1 MNIVAQNIKKI
12 FFKTTLDK
20 YKIYDIIQT
29 QQNKINEDD
38 KMTTKKFI
46 VKTATKIIMFAII
59 STIVLSLLTNPI
71 ITNELALGQMQN
83 SNELYLL
90 METYN
95 KVKPFISVIYGFI
108 TALFAGTTIRDTYKF
123 IKTKTNKGEN

>member
-1 MNIVAQNIKKI
+1 MSA
-12 FFKTTLDK
+12 
-20 YKIYDIIQT
+20 
-29 QQNKINEDD
+29 
-38 KMTTKKFI
+38 KKFI
-46 VKTATKIIMFAII
+46 MKTAIKIIAYAIF
-59 STIVLSLLTNPI
+59 STIALSLLTNPI

-95 KVKPFISVIYGFI
+95 KVKPFISIIYGLI
-108 TALFAGTTIRDTYKF
+108 TTLFAVTTICDTYNF